1 MVVYRQAFSAMD
13 RYGLIGDMSS
23 AALVG
28 TDGSID
34 WCCLP
39 RFDSASVFAA
49 ILGRNGGSF
58 RIAPV
63 HAGATSR
70 QSYLPDTNVLCTRFQ
85 TPTGEMSVTDF
96 MPVGKIGAST
106 RDAPHEIHRI
116 VRCESGS
123 VEVLCSFQPRLDYAR
138 ADTGLV
144 PFKNGVLAR
153 GGGHSVTLTTDFA
166 LEVTRGEAVARF
178 SLTAGQEAVFV
189 MAYGYGRPRRVASYR
204 SRQQLDL
211 TKAYWKSVAGQVT
224 YRGLWRE
231 QVIRSFLVLQL
242 MRYRRTGAIIAAPTT
257 SLPEEIGGTRNWDY
271 RYAWLRD
278 SSFTVDVFHRMGDS
292 DAGVRYVN
300 WLLERCKANN
310 GHTRIVYGVAG
321 NSSLKEV
328 TLDHLEGYGG
338 SRPIRVGNRAS
349 RHLQL
354 DVFGEVILTVYS
366 LHRLQGWISDEAWS
380 LVANFADV
388 VTRNWRRKDRGMWEV
403 RGKQQHFVYSK
414 VMCWAAMDRAARI
427 AGARGDNDLATA
439 WRYTADEIRAE
450 VLERGWSD
458 RKQSFVQR
466 YGSDALDASVL
477 VIPFLYFLPPGDP
490 RVRLTLEAI
499 SRELAD
505 GPFVWRYLPQETDDG
520 LEGQDEGAFTMLSF
534 WLIGNL
540 ICTGQVELAVEYFE
554 RMLGNANHLGLFSE
568 MINPRTGQFLGNF
581 PQAYSHVGL
590 IHTAQNLSRALR
602 GIPADEDEPVLAAD

>member
-1 MVVYRQAFSAMD
+1 
-13 RYGLIGDMSS
+13 MSS

-28 TDGSID
+28 KDGSID

-49 ILGRNGGSF
+49 ILDRDGGSF
-58 RIAPV
+58 RIAP
-63 HAGATSR
+63 ADSEASSS

-85 TPTGEMSVTDF
+85 TPTGELSVTDF
-96 MPVGKIGAST
+96 MPVGKVGGSSQI
-106 RDAPHEIHRI
+106 APNEIHRV

-123 VEVLCSFQPRLDYAR
+123 VEVVCTFNPRLDYAR
-138 ADTGLV
+138 ADTVLV

-153 GGGHSVTLTTDFA
+153 GGGHSVTLAADFD
-166 LEVTRGEAVARF
+166 LDVTPGSAAARF
-178 SLTAGQEAVFV
+178 TLAEGGEAVFV

-204 SRQQLDL
+204 SRQQLDV
-211 TKAYWKSVAGQVT
+211 TKAYWKSVVGQMT

-231 QVIRSFLVLQL
+231 QVTRSFLVLQL

-300 WLLERCKANN
+300 WLLERCKVNS
-310 GHTRIVYGVAG
+310 GKTRIVYGITHS
-321 NSSLKEV
+321 SSLKEF

-338 SRPIRVGNRAS
+338 SRPIRVGNRAAG
-349 RHLQL
+349 HLQL
-354 DVFGEVILTVYS
+354 DVFGEVILTLHS
-366 LHRLQGWISDEAWS
+366 LHRHQGWISDEAWS

-388 VTRNWRRKDRGMWEV
+388 VSRNWHRKDRGMWEV

-427 AGARGDNDLATA
+427 AGARGENDLATV
-439 WRYTADEIRAE
+439 WRSTADAIRAE

-466 YGSDALDASVL
+466 YGSDTLDASVL

-505 GPFVWRYLPQETDDG
+505 GPFVRRYLPAETDDG
-520 LEGQDEGAFTMLSF
+520 LEGQDEGAFTLLSF

-540 ICTGQVELAVEYFE
+540 ICTGQVERAVEYFE
-554 RMLGNANHLGLFSE
+554 AMLGHANHVGLFAE
-568 MINPRTGQFLGNF
+568 MINPRTGEFLGNF

-602 GIPADEDEPVLAAD
+602 GMPADDQPVLAAD